1 MSKAIDDLPQS
12 ISEILRNLALEEE
25 CLELAQIADYVD
37 DMEDL
42 LAYYRDTAKVLHEY
56 ATKYSS
62 LKAGMRLLAG
72 EGTNKLQNMDQVER
86 FARYVLK
93 KTDAYSVK

>member
-25 CLELAQIADYVD
+25 CVELVQIADYVD

-42 LAYYRDTAKVLHEY
+42 LHYYRDTAKVLFEY
-56 ATKYSS
+56 ATKYAR
-62 LKAGMRLLAG
+62 LKAGMRILAG
-72 EGTNKLQNMDQVER
+72 EGKNKIQDLDHMKT
-86 FARYVLK
+86 FARHVIEH
-93 KTDAYSVK
+93 TDAYTTE

>member
-1 MSKAIDDLPQS
+1 MPNPIDDMPTS
-12 ISEILRNLALEEE
+12 ISEILRDIALDEE

-56 ATKYSS
+56 ATKYARM
-62 LKAGMRLLAG
+62 KAGLRILAG
-72 EGTNKLQNMDQVER
+72 EGKNKIQDLDHMKN
-86 FARYVLK
+86 FARYVIEHA
-93 KTDAYSVK
+93 DAYSVK